1 MKINDLDD
9 LHKLQEKLIA
19 SYQTTYFFVMY
30 LFTKNDW
37 NNLTLIQVNSS
48 LKQGLKYS
56 IVLREG

>member
-9 LHKLQEKLIA
+9 LHTLQEKLIA